1 MRHLLLRRLAAS
13 ALLAYLVLTFTFFFI
28 HLAPG
33 EPSILFSDPRI
44 NNEKRQAIRE
54 AYGLDRPLV
63 EQYWRWMGS
72 VSRGN
77 WGLSLQNGR
86 PALDI
91 VLDKLL
97 NTALLVAAIS
107 LVEYGFGLAFG
118 MFAAVR
124 AGTLPDHLIRTVFL
138 VLYAVPV
145 FWLALVAM
153 QLFSVRWS
161 LFPIGQMTSH
171 RFASMSPWQQFLDI
185 AHHMVLPAVTLGLA
199 RSGAV
204 VRYVRNGLLEVQ
216 RMDFIRTAYGKGLS
230 ARRVLWVHALRH
242 ALLPLAQRLGTSLP
256 ILLSGSLII
265 EAIFSWPGIGYQAYL
280 AILQRDYPV
289 ILASTAVLGLTVVLG
304 SLLADLLMMWLDPR
318 VRHATA

>member
-1 MRHLLLRRLAAS
+1 MLRRLAAS
-13 ALLAYLVLTFTFFFI
+13 VLLAYLVLTLTFFFI

-33 EPSILFSDPRI
+33 EPSVLFSDPRI
-44 NNEKRQAIRE
+44 NAEKRQEIRR
-54 AYGLDRPLV
+54 AYGLDRPLP
-63 EQYWRWMGS
+63 EQYWRWMTS

-77 WGLSLQNGR
+77 WGISLQSGQ
-86 PALDI
+86 PVFEV
-91 VLDKLL
+91 VLPRLL

-107 LVEYGFGLAFG
+107 AVEYGFGISFGVIAAARSGTALDRFIRAF
-118 MFAAVR
+118 
-124 AGTLPDHLIRTVFL
+124 FL

-153 QLFSVRWS
+153 QLFSVRWP

-171 RFASMSPWQQFLDI
+171 RFATMAPWEKALDL
-185 AHHMVLPAVTLGLA
+185 AHHVALPAITLGLA

-216 RMDFIRTAYGKGLS
+216 GKDFIRTAHGKGLS
-230 ARRVLWVHALRH
+230 TGRVLWVHALRH

-289 ILASTAVLGLTVVLG
+289 ILASTAILGLTVVLG
-304 SLLADLLMMWLDPR
+304 SLLADLLMLWLDPR
-318 VRHATA
+318 VRHAAT